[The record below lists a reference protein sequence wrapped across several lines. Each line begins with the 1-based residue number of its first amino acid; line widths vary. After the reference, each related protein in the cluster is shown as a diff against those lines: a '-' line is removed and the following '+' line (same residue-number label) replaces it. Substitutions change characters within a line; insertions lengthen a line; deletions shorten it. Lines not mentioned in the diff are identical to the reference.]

1 MVVTAGL
8 YTLHF
13 AQNRTFFFID
23 DRVNDTLPKLM
34 DIGRAVGSGEWPWLT
49 TDVVNSGA
57 HAIEYQNAIFN
68 PLLVALSVPL
78 SRMDDM
84 ALAGF
89 LLVLVHALLLAG
101 AAAWLGRILGLST
114 SWTIAFAVSCSFQP
128 YTVLWG
134 AAAWLQAVTSFAWF
148 VLAVAAALAFHAE
161 PRRRYGWTLLLA
173 TYGCF
178 TSGWPLAIPVLGLFV
193 LTLLVVRLRDR
204 GDLRSTAWLAAW
216 AAGGAVCSLIAV
228 YPLTRS
234 VEFGARPSSI
244 SNDGNFNVVSIDG
257 LLQFANPAYYGF
269 LHSWNGYVRQELPHF
284 YVAWFVLP
292 VLAFLRFERL
302 PNRAATWLRVALVM
316 LALTGLAALGPE
328 RLKMFRVPSRFLQY
342 SSFFL
347 LVVTAVLIS
356 SARFSFTARRL
367 RLVLAGLALLALNAL
382 QADPQG
388 VVRVLL
394 FGLGSAALCA
404 ALYACGRPAD
414 ERPGHTRTPRRPT
427 GGTVA
432 ALGTVAVLVAIA
444 LLHQEGRGYE
454 PRFPSD
460 LSTLQPLSQRDYTLF
475 YGGYIPDDLEDAAG
489 FYREYHPSNTGLMV
503 GDRQVNGYSPIGH
516 SAFRANFPMDEQGN
530 FPPGAAE
537 AFDRVD
543 PTTGL
548 QMLELLRVD
557 QIIALKGPW
566 TDDLEQGLAG
576 GWRREETRRYTTVWR
591 HAPYSLPGLVSY
603 VSPGVGIAEQRPSC
617 ERSHLRECV
626 PLTTAAATTGR
637 VIFARLWFP
646 GYSATFNG
654 EPVPVESYSDMLVS
668 VVVPPGS
675 SGELVLSYRSPH
687 VRKLAL
693 LDALVLLALA
703 CASFRH
709 HATSRPPGAR
719 RRRRPRSLAAR
730 GRGLRPKQ
738 PEREPTAV

>member
-292 VLAFLRFERL
+292 VLAFL
-302 PNRAATWLRVALVM
+302 
-316 LALTGLAALGPE
+316 
-328 RLKMFRVPSRFLQY
+328 
-342 SSFFL
+342 
-347 LVVTAVLIS
+347 
-356 SARFSFTARRL
+356 
-367 RLVLAGLALLALNAL
+367 
-382 QADPQG
+382 
-388 VVRVLL
+388 
-394 FGLGSAALCA
+394 
-404 ALYACGRPAD
+404 
-414 ERPGHTRTPRRPT
+414 
-427 GGTVA
+427 
-432 ALGTVAVLVAIA
+432 
-444 LLHQEGRGYE
+444 
-454 PRFPSD
+454 
-460 LSTLQPLSQRDYTLF
+460 
-475 YGGYIPDDLEDAAG
+475 
-489 FYREYHPSNTGLMV
+489 
-503 GDRQVNGYSPIGH
+503 
-516 SAFRANFPMDEQGN
+516 
-530 FPPGAAE
+530 
-537 AFDRVD
+537 
-543 PTTGL
+543 
-548 QMLELLRVD
+548 
-557 QIIALKGPW
+557 
-566 TDDLEQGLAG
+566 
-576 GWRREETRRYTTVWR
+576 
-591 HAPYSLPGLVSY
+591 
-603 VSPGVGIAEQRPSC
+603 
-617 ERSHLRECV
+617 
-626 PLTTAAATTGR
+626 
-637 VIFARLWFP
+637 
-646 GYSATFNG
+646 
-654 EPVPVESYSDMLVS
+654 
-668 VVVPPGS
+668 
-675 SGELVLSYRSPH
+675 
-687 VRKLAL
+687 
-693 LDALVLLALA
+693 
-703 CASFRH
+703 
-709 HATSRPPGAR
+709 
-719 RRRRPRSLAAR
+719 
-730 GRGLRPKQ
+730 
-738 PEREPTAV
+738 